1 MPAKKLAALKPERN
15 KDGGVTFYLQV
26 LQAAPDGVQYK
37 PYATQF
43 VPTSPVYVR
52 VTVGAEYVLD
62 FGPDKL
68 ILSPRGWF
76 TVAKQMATASAAAA
90 GAQQ

>member
-1 MPAKKLAALKPERN
+1 MPAKKLAVPKPERN
-15 KDGGVTFYLQV
+15 KDGSVTLYLQV
-26 LQAAPDGVQYK
+26 AQATPDGVQYK
-37 PYATQF
+37 PYSTQF

-52 VTVGAEYVLD
+52 VQVGAEYVLE

-76 TVAKQMATASAAAA
+76 MVAKQMATASTIAA
-90 GAQQ
+90 GAQ